1 MKEGTIAHSEILTP
15 EKFWDEYYLQN
26 EALHPKQKEFVDNL
40 IAKRAKEGEI
50 TKRMV
55 EEVYK
60 DVYTKPK
67 EGDGMVLY
75 TKLETHIKGLYQGK
89 EPITMAM
96 KINAEKRK
104 AALEANKQAVE
115 ILDMARMRE
124 EEIYWTLH
132 GVRCKGKIDANGV
145 LEDMKKVV
153 IADIKNSVRPMTDEE
168 VMEHIIKYDYARQ
181 LRYYDHG
188 IRNSEE
194 LGIIYDGII
203 DFKVERYII
212 HIDPVVARVIQIS
225 DEKAMETDA
234 RIEKALGMISEIE
247 SKGLK
252 QREIIIL

>member
-15 EKFWDEYYLQN
+15 ERFWDEYYLQTDS
-26 EALHPKQKEFVDNL
+26 LHPKQKEFVDNL

-50 TKRMV
+50 TRRMV

-75 TKLETHIKGLYQGK
+75 TKLENHIKGLYQGK

-115 ILDMARMRE
+115 ILEMANMRE

-132 GVRCKGKIDANGV
+132 GIKCKGKIDANGII
-145 LEDMKKVV
+145 EEKKKVI
-153 IADIKNSVRPMTDEE
+153 IADIKNSIKPMTDEE
-168 VMEHIIKYDYARQ
+168 VKEHIIKYDYIRQ

-188 IRNSEE
+188 IRNSEA
-194 LGIIYDGII
+194 LNMLYDGLINYE
-203 DFKVERYII
+203 VERYII
-212 HIDPVVARVIQIS
+212 HIDPVVARVIKIT
-225 DEKAMETDA
+225 DEKAMERDET
-234 RIEKALGMISEIE
+234 IKKALKMIEEIE

-252 QREIIIL
+252 QREMMII